1 MKKLLTI
8 LLLNLAFIG
17 QSNAGQY
24 SYECTIGNIYDLT
37 SNGKLEESNQNWQ
50 SMFQGDKFYVNR
62 SNGQI
67 TGSTLP
73 TDLAKEIRVINRG
86 SSEYDFKTIAVF
98 EHSFDDQWQVLSI
111 SESLDGLIKPFSAYT
126 VAGITSGTC
135 K

>member
-1 MKKLLTI
+1 MKKLLT
-8 LLLNLAFIG
+8 LLFLYLVFIG

-24 SYECTIGNIYDLT
+24 SYECTISNIYDLK

>member
-1 MKKLLTI
+1 M
-8 LLLNLAFIG
+8 LLLYLAFIG